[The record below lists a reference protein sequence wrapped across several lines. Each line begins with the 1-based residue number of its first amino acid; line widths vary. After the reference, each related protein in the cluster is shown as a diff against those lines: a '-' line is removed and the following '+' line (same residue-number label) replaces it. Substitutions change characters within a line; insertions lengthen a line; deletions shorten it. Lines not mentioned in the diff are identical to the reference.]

1 MKTINKF
8 LLEKLIINKDIKAGV
23 QQTELVK
30 LPVCDLVDY
39 IAYLNKTWKELEL
52 PTTSYIIYKDK
63 YRGNMPHFSTI
74 DDFICSICYFN
85 DDYEDFN
92 PSKDILY
99 ASDNLKEI
107 LKWYFNY
114 IGIKE
119 LPTKDNIDEWV
130 SKYENAFL
138 NKSNDN
144 GQVLAKIYCGIDTY
158 YNNPKYKNI
167 NYKTDLE
174 KMLKNIFDIEK

>member
-1 MKTINKF
+1 MDC
-8 LLEKLIINKDIKAGV
+8 LLGDLKKEVVTSVHNIKMA
-23 QQTELVK
+23 
-30 LPVCDLVDY
+30 
-39 IAYLNKTWKELEL
+39 
-52 PTTSYIIYKDK
+52 
-63 YRGNMPHFSTI
+63 
-74 DDFICSICYFN
+74 
-85 DDYEDFN
+85 
-92 PSKDILY
+92 
-99 ASDNLKEI
+99 
-107 LKWYFNY
+107 
-114 IGIKE
+114 